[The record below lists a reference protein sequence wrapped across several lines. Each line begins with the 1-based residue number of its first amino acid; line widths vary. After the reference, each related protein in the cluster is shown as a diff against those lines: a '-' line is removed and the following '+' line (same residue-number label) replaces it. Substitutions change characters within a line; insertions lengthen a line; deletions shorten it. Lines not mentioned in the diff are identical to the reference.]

1 MTTII
6 EFLAPFI
13 PAAAFLAFLLG
24 DAFSDAF
31 RFRDVLKKFGVFKEV
46 VSEYNSEK
54 ITRDTIIKTL
64 TPNTQWH
71 RWQAVRQAAV
81 IALAAWA
88 YQSLPALALFA
99 SIFWL
104 VHDGIVNIV
113 GLDRKFFFVGTT
125 AWIDRQFQKFAK
137 PELALAVTKFGMLA
151 ASAAAY
157 FIF

>member
-24 DAFSDAF
+24 DAFSDAYQL
-31 RFRDVLKKFGVFKEV
+31 RDLKK
-46 VSEYNSEK
+46 SDWWEYYSQM
-54 ITRDTIIKTL
+54 DTD
-64 TPNTQWH
+64 NARWH

-99 SIFWL
+99 SIFWM

-113 GLDRKFFFVGTT
+113 GLDRPFFFVGTT

-137 PELALAVTKFGMLA
+137 PKLAMAVAKFGILA

>member
-1 MTTII
+1 MTTTV

-31 RFRDVLKKFGVFKEV
+31 IFRWIKNENKEDSLLDVRLNAD
-46 VSEYNSEK
+46 YNA
-54 ITRDTIIKTL
+54 R
-64 TPNTQWH
+64 WH
-71 RWQAVRQAAV
+71 RWQAARQAAV

-88 YQSLPALALFA
+88 YQSFPALILFA

-104 VHDGIVNIV
+104 IHDGIVNIV

-137 PELALAVTKFGMLA
+137 PELAMAVAKFGMLV
-151 ASAAAY
+151 ASAVAY
-157 FIF
+157 FIFP